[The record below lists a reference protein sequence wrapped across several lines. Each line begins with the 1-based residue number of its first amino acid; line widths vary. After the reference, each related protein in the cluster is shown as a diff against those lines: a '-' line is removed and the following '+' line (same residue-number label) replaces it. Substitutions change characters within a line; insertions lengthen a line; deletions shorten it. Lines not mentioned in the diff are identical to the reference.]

1 MYAWSND
8 NDTETELTAA
18 ELGQYE
24 YASSV
29 KADATTSLPESN
41 QSPLVD
47 STKYQS
53 VMNDAQA
60 AAQTAHDHADDTTIT
75 TSKSQESTETLPSP
89 DTDSERADESYGSDL
104 VRIMAEGG
112 MVLST
117 DTLGSNTTAGP
128 LTLPSRPK
136 ASSLTASDI
145 NPAHPESTQVK
156 TSVRCLYEAFVVNI
170 QI

>member
-8 NDTETELTAA
+8 NDTETELTPA

-47 STKYQS
+47 SKKYQS

-60 AAQTAHDHADDTTIT
+60 AAQTAHEHADDTTVA
-75 TSKSQESTETLPSP
+75 TSKSQESTETLTSP
-89 DTDSERADESYGSDL
+89 DTESERADESCGSDL
-104 VRIMAEGG
+104 VRIMAQGG
-112 MVLST
+112 ILLST
-117 DTLGSNTTAGP
+117 DTLGSSTPDGP
-128 LTLPSRPK
+128 LSSPSRPK

-145 NPAHPESTQVK
+145 NPAHPESTQVR
-156 TSVRCLYEAFVVNI
+156 TSF
-170 QI
+170 

>member
-8 NDTETELTAA
+8 NDTETELTPA

-47 STKYQS
+47 SRKYQS

-60 AAQTAHDHADDTTIT
+60 AAQTAHEHADDTAIT
-75 TSKSQESTETLPSP
+75 TSKCQESTETLPSP
-89 DTDSERADESYGSDL
+89 DTESESSAESCGSDL

-112 MVLST
+112 KIHST
-117 DTLGSNTTAGP
+117 DTPGPITPTGP
-128 LTLPSRPK
+128 LSSSSRPK
-136 ASSLTASDI
+136 STSLTASDI
-145 NPAHPESTQVK
+145 NPAHPEFTQVR
-156 TSVRCLYEAFVVNI
+156 TSV
-170 QI
+170 

>member
-8 NDTETELTAA
+8 NDTETELMPT

-29 KADATTSLPESN
+29 KAEATTSLPESD

-47 STKYQS
+47 SKKYLS
-53 VMNDAQA
+53 AMNDAQA
-60 AAQTAHDHADDTTIT
+60 AAQTAHEHADDTTVA
-75 TSKSQESTETLPSP
+75 TSKSQESTETLPIP
-89 DTDSERADESYGSDL
+89 DTESERADESYGSDL

-112 MVLST
+112 MILTT
-117 DTLGSNTTAGP
+117 DTPGSSTPAGP
-128 LTLPSRPK
+128 LSSPSRPK

-145 NPAHPESTQVK
+145 NPAHPESTQVRM
-156 TSVRCLYEAFVVNI
+156 SV
-170 QI
+170 